1 MASPP
6 QRDLVPICLRAFPR
20 RFSRNNARH
29 EFNESDAA
37 PLFFRED

>member
-1 MASPP
+1 VHFRGA
-6 QRDLVPICLRAFPR
+6 
-20 RFSRNNARH
+20 FSRNNARH